1 MKKIRFLLFLSVAL
15 LVLACQVEG
24 PPPSMTGVG
33 FVTLGD
39 SLTMGTQDAGLS
51 REMQL
56 NCYAYYIAD
65 QMGLSGFQQPYVD
78 PPIGIPPYTE
88 PFTYSGGIITFP
100 DEGTPNLLSILTSL
114 VNRSLSRPYDNLG
127 VNGAR
132 LVNAN
137 GLGDLT
143 EVTTYTDT
151 SSNNFFFDIVLRN
164 LPVFNPDFGYTTL
177 LEQAAMLEPD
187 YAILW
192 IGNNDVLAYLIGGGG
207 DEVIT
212 DTTDFTDELADVIAQ
227 LQSTTE
233 AEIVM
238 ANIPVN
244 PEYLAYSH
252 ALDGAFVGGVPK
264 LFDPTT
270 LEAID
275 FDDTAGTE
283 YVNLVTEETP
293 ARLLLTAAAAY
304 IQGGA
309 GIPGGL
315 EQTKIDTLV
324 NDYGVKVPDTP
335 IPIPGDLTLTDAEVD
350 NITTAVAAF
359 NVIIA
364 ATAAS
369 SGPEDPEIPLLDVYD
384 LFDSDTF
391 ESGGKYEDV
400 GTIDFVLKP
409 GAADKT
415 IFSLDGVHPSN
426 LGHAIIAN
434 EFIEV
439 MNTEFSL
446 SIPLIDLSGFP
457 VQYSGLDVRARSLD
471 AIWGVRRLYGE

>member
-88 PFTYSGGIITFP
+88 PFTYSGGEITFP
-100 DEGTPNLLSILTSL
+100 GQIELDLNYIITTIFPRLDN
-114 VNRSLSRPYDNLG
+114 VSLSRPYDNLG

-151 SSNNFFFDIVLRN
+151 SSSNFFFDIVLRN

-187 YAILW
+187 YVILW
-192 IGNNDVLAYLIGGGG
+192 IGNNDVLNYLVDGG
-207 DEVIT
+207 DGVIT
-212 DTTDFTDELADVIAQ
+212 SEAEFTAELDRVIDQ

-233 AEIVM
+233 AEIIM

-244 PEYLAYSH
+244 PDYLAYSH

-275 FDDTAGTE
+275 FGSGE
-283 YVNLVTEETP
+283 YIDLVTEEIP

-304 IQGGA
+304 IQAGA
-309 GIPGGL
+309 GIPHDLDSAKKEVLEREEYGL
-315 EQTKIDTLV
+315 T
-324 NDYGVKVPDTP
+324 VPDTYT
-335 IPIPGDLTLTDAEVD
+335 PIPGKFTLTSTEVG
-350 NITTAVAAF
+350 NIETAVGIF
-359 NVIIA
+359 NGKIALA
-364 ATAAS
+364 ATDA
-369 SGPEDPEIPLLDVYD
+369 GIPLLDVHT
-384 LFDSDTF
+384 LFDPATF
-391 ESGGKYEDV
+391 GAGGDYDGV

-457 VQYSGLDVRARSLD
+457 VQYTGLDVRARTLD
-471 AIWGVRRLYGE
+471 AVWGVRRLYGE